1 MTILYGHPTDD
12 KAFEAYYAN
21 THMSIALKMEG
32 QTKVELTKFISAPDG
47 GKAGYYRMAEF
58 WFSSP
63 EAMQATMGSREGQ
76 AAAAD
81 LPNFATGGVTFL
93 VGEVEE

>member
-1 MTILYGHPTDD
+1 
-12 KAFEAYYAN
+12 
-21 THMSIALKMEG
+21 
-32 QTKVELTKFISAPDG
+32 
-47 GKAGYYRMAEF
+47 MAEF

-93 VGEVEE
+93 VGEVEEWGMEVWNHFNKEILAFAGIKNEHYGNTNTSRSLQDHADWNGVFRIENVANGQ

>member
-1 MTILYGHPTDD
+1 
-12 KAFEAYYAN
+12 
-21 THMSIALKMEG
+21 
-32 QTKVELTKFISAPDG
+32 
-47 GKAGYYRMAEF
+47 MAEF